1 MNRNHAAAMFIG
13 VLVCIPMLALYQFGF
28 FKSTADWFA
37 GLYARGFILPAGGLK
52 KALLLQ
58 YGYYTIMAFIS
69 AWVCIE
75 MPSQWRRYAFLLG
88 GTFLTVTFACIMA
101 MSGILFE
108 PVSGSV
114 ALWLAGIAGIAVGGS
129 VNAYRCH
136 VMRDYFVGRLSTR
149 LFEQLVDLN
158 NPAKMTE
165 RREIT
170 VLTCRLLNHSE
181 LSTGIEAP
189 QFEELATHFQR
200 SITEFL
206 VSRGAYLDDCD
217 ARQVRVFFGFPLSDE
232 HHALHALQAASALR
246 LHLGTVAR
254 EIEQRFGKK
263 AQIGVAFSSGPAVC
277 GLFGISHFESFSAVG
292 EVIDFAAQLCL
303 LNAEYGSRVLLSAK
317 TYALVKDSAE
327 VRPMDMVSTTGS
339 AGQMSEVYELL
350 GEKGSLSE
358 SETRARDAF
367 WQGVVQY
374 RKGELKL
381 AQESFA
387 SAVIEG
393 REDLPLKHFTDRV
406 EQALKDKPTSGKET
420 PKHARKLAAT

>member
-13 VLVCIPMLALYQFGF
+13 VLVCIPLLALYHFGY
-28 FKSTADWFA
+28 FKGTADWFA
-37 GLYARGFILPAGGLK
+37 VLFARGFILPAGGLK
-52 KALLLQ
+52 QVLLLQ
-58 YGYYTIMAFIS
+58 YGYYTILAFIS

-75 MPSQWRRYAFLLG
+75 MTSQWRRLAFLLG
-88 GTFLTVTFACIMA
+88 GTFLTITFACIMA

-108 PVSGSV
+108 PISGSL
-114 ALWLAGIAGIAVGGS
+114 ALWFAGIAGIAVGGS
-129 VNAYRCH
+129 INAYRCH

-149 LFEQLVDLN
+149 LFEELADQN

-170 VLTCRLLNHSE
+170 VLTCRLLNHGE

-206 VSRGAYLDDCD
+206 IARGAYLDDCN

-232 HHALHALQAASALR
+232 HHALHAVQVAAVLR
-246 LHLGTVAR
+246 THLATLAR

-263 AQIGVAFSSGPAVC
+263 AQIGVAFSTGPAVC
-277 GLFGISHFESFSAVG
+277 GLFGVSHFESFSAVG
-292 EVIDFAAQLCL
+292 DVIDFSTQLCV
-303 LNAEYGSRVLLSAK
+303 LNADYGSKVLLSAR

-327 VRPMDMVSTTGS
+327 VRPMEMVSAAGS
-339 AGQMSEVYELL
+339 TQMSEVYELL
-350 GEKGSLSE
+350 GEKGTLAE
-358 SETRARDAF
+358 PEIRARDAF

-374 RKGELKL
+374 RKGELKQ
-381 AQESFA
+381 AVESFNNA
-387 SAVIEG
+387 AIEG
-393 REDLPLKHFTDRV
+393 REDAPLKYFIERV
-406 EQALKDKPTSGKET
+406 ELALKEKSAPARET
-420 PKHARKLAAT
+420 PKHSRKLAAT